1 MTFGKGH
8 HLHLIDGSAYIFRAY
23 HALPPLT
30 RKSDGLPVGAVAGF
44 CNILWNELS
53 RSASNGKAATH
64 LAVVFDHSSTTF
76 RNAIYDQYKAN
87 RPEPPEDLRPQF
99 PLTREATRAFNVAC
113 LETEGYEA
121 DDIIAALSC
130 RAVEA
135 GGSCTIIS
143 SDKDLMQ
150 LIRPGVDMFD
160 PMKSRAIGPDEV
172 MEKFGVPPE
181 RVIDVQSLA
190 GDSVDNVPGAPGI
203 GLKTAALLI
212 QEYGDL
218 DTLLARAH
226 EIKQPKRREALIEN
240 ADRIRISRQLVTLDC
255 DTPLEVTLD
264 DLEIRLP
271 EADKIMDFLTKMEFR
286 TLTKR
291 VAEKLG
297 IAAPAMPETSQLT
310 IIPRQAEAAPV
321 EEEQPPFDT
330 NAYECIRDL
339 PTLTRWI
346 DRIREVGHV
355 AIDTETTS
363 LDEMRAELVG
373 ISLAVDPGKAAYIP
387 LSHTTGG
394 GDLFGATA
402 LAPDQLTL
410 NETLNALRPV
420 LTDPSILKIGQN
432 MKYDWKIFARLGI
445 RIAPLDDTMLM
456 SYAMHAGLH
465 NHGMDEL
472 SDRHLGHTP
481 IPIKSLLGSGK
492 AQVTFD
498 KVAIPD
504 ATCYAAEDA
513 DVTLRLWRKF
523 KPQLH
528 RAKVTTVYETLE
540 RPLVPV
546 LADMEMAGIQ
556 VDRDTLRLMSNAFA
570 QKMVQLEEEIH
581 GIAGEKFNVGSPK
594 QLGEILFDRLQIP
607 GGTKGKTDAYATG
620 ADILEDI
627 TTLEDSHPQGA
638 QLAARILDWRQISKL
653 KSTYTDALQLAIN
666 PDTGRVHTSYSI
678 AGANTG
684 RLASTDPNLQNIP
697 VRTEEG
703 RRIREAFVAPPGRIL
718 VSLDYSQIELRILA
732 HIADIPELRRAFEE
746 GIDIHAL
753 TASEM
758 FNVPLDQMT
767 SDIRRKAKA
776 INFGVIYGI
785 SGFGLARNLRIPRAE
800 AQGFIDRYFERFPG
814 IRGYMNDTVKF
825 AQTNGYVQTLFGRKI
840 NTPEINAKGPG
851 AGFAKRAAINAP
863 IQGTAADVIRR
874 AMIRMPAAIA
884 GLDAK
889 MLLQVHDELL
899 FEVSEADADRLIPIA
914 KEVMEGSSHPAVSL
928 NVHLA
933 VEAGKGRNW
942 AEAH

>member
-1 MTFGKGH
+1 MTFGTGH

-53 RSASNGKAATH
+53 RAASNGKAATH
-64 LAVVFDHSSTTF
+64 LAVVFDHSATTF
-76 RNAIYDQYKAN
+76 RNVIYDKYKAN
-87 RPEPPEDLRPQF
+87 RPDLPEDLRPQF

-172 MEKFGVPPE
+172 MEKFGVGPD

-218 DTLLARAH
+218 DTLLARAA
-226 EIKQPKRREALIEN
+226 EIKQPKRREALIDN
-240 ADRIRISRQLVTLDC
+240 ADQIRISRQLVTLDC
-255 DTPLEVTLD
+255 DTPLDVTLD

-271 EADKIMDFLTKMEFR
+271 ESEKIMDFLTRMEFR

-291 VAEKLG
+291 VADKLG
-297 IAAPAMPETSQLT
+297 IAPPSLPKTTQLQVATPSEEKPQAP
-310 IIPRQAEAAPV
+310 
-321 EEEQPPFDT
+321 EEQLPFDT

-339 PTLTRWI
+339 PTLARWI

-363 LDEMRAELVG
+363 LDDMRAELVG
-373 ISLAVDPGKAAYIP
+373 ISLAVDAGKAAYIP

-402 LAPDQLTL
+402 LAPDQLTVT
-410 NETLNALRPV
+410 ETLKALRPV
-420 LTDPSILKIGQN
+420 LEDPSILKIGQN
-432 MKYDWKIFARLGI
+432 MKYDWKIFARLGV
-445 RIAPLDDTMLM
+445 RIVPFDDTMLM

-472 SDRHLGHTP
+472 SDRYLGHAP
-481 IPIKSLLGSGK
+481 IPIKTLLGSGK
-492 AQVTFD
+492 SQVTFD
-498 KVAIPD
+498 KVGIPE
-504 ATCYAAEDA
+504 AVCYAAEDA
-513 DVTLRLWRKF
+513 DVTLRLWQRF

-556 VDRDTLRLMSNAFA
+556 VDREVLRMMSNAFA
-570 QKMVQLEEEIH
+570 QKLVQLEEEIH
-581 GIAGEKFNVGSPK
+581 QVAGEKFNVGSPK

-627 TTLEDSHPQGA
+627 TTLETHPQGA
-638 QLAARILDWRQISKL
+638 QLAARILDWRQIAKL

-697 VRTEEG
+697 VRTDEG

-732 HIADIPELRRAFEE
+732 HIAEIPELRQAFED

-814 IRGYMNDTVKF
+814 IRGYMTDTVKF
-825 AQTNGYVQTLFGRKI
+825 AQTNGHVQTLFGRKI

-874 AMIRMPAAIA
+874 AMIRMPSAIKH
-884 GLDAK
+884 LDAK

-899 FEVSEADADRLIPIA
+899 FE
-914 KEVMEGSSHPAVSL
+914 
-928 NVHLA
+928 
-933 VEAGKGRNW
+933 
-942 AEAH
+942 

>member
-1 MTFGKGH
+1 MTFGTGH

-53 RSASNGKAATH
+53 RAASNGKAATH
-64 LAVVFDHSSTTF
+64 LAVVFDHSATTF
-76 RNAIYDQYKAN
+76 RNVIYDKYKAN
-87 RPEPPEDLRPQF
+87 RPDLPEDLRPQF

-172 MEKFGVPPE
+172 MEKFGVGPE

-212 QEYGDL
+212 NEYGDL
-218 DTLLARAH
+218 DTLLARAG
-226 EIKQPKRREALIEN
+226 EIKQPKRREALIDN
-240 ADRIRISRQLVTLDC
+240 AEQIRISRQLVTLDC
-255 DTPLEVTLD
+255 DTPLDVTLD

-271 EADKIMDFLTKMEFR
+271 EPEKIMDFLTRMEFR

-291 VAEKLG
+291 VADKLG
-297 IAAPAMPETSQLT
+297 IAPPSLPKTTQLQVAT
-310 IIPRQAEAAPV
+310 PSEEKPQAH
-321 EEEQPPFDT
+321 EEQLPFDT

-339 PTLTRWI
+339 PTLARWI

-363 LDEMRAELVG
+363 LDDMRAELVG
-373 ISLAVDPGKAAYIP
+373 ISLAVDAGKAAYIP

-402 LAPDQLTL
+402 LAPDQLTVT
-410 NETLNALRPV
+410 ETLTALRPV
-420 LTDPSILKIGQN
+420 LEDPSILKIGQN
-432 MKYDWKIFARLGI
+432 MKYDWKIFARLGV
-445 RIAPLDDTMLM
+445 RIVPFDDTMLM

-472 SDRHLGHTP
+472 SDRYLGHAP
-481 IPIKSLLGSGK
+481 IPIKTLLGSGK
-492 AQVTFD
+492 SQVTFD
-498 KVAIPD
+498 KVGIPE
-504 ATCYAAEDA
+504 AVCYAAEDA
-513 DVTLRLWRKF
+513 DVTLRLWQRF

-556 VDRDTLRLMSNAFA
+556 VDREVLRMMSNAFA
-570 QKMVQLEEEIH
+570 QKLVQLEEEIH
-581 GIAGEKFNVGSPK
+581 QVAGEKFNVGSPK

-627 TTLEDSHPQGA
+627 TTLETHPQGA
-638 QLAARILDWRQISKL
+638 QLAARILDWRQIAKL

-697 VRTEEG
+697 VRTDEG

-732 HIADIPELRRAFEE
+732 HIAEIPELRQAFED

-814 IRGYMNDTVKF
+814 IRGYMTDTVKF
-825 AQTNGYVQTLFGRKI
+825 AQANGHVQTLFGRKI

-874 AMIRMPAAIA
+874 AMIRMPAAIK

-914 KEVMEGSSHPAVSL
+914 KEVMETASAPAVSL